1 MTSVAQ
7 ARSIALSMPDAEE
20 SAHHGHPDFRV
31 RGRIFATL
39 WPEQR
44 HAVLKLATA
53 DQAALVL
60 LDPGAF
66 SLAGW
71 SNQGWLRVDLRRVRV
86 TQFRELI
93 AAAWRNVAPRQMV
106 AELDAGRSAP
116 RARVQPVEFSHEVA
130 ALLRASGLPSDDAG
144 APQVHLLGCRQSRR
158 LAGVVGLEL
167 YGSVGLL
174 RSLAVADTSRG
185 RGLGQ
190 ALVARA
196 ERVAARN
203 GVRTLYLLTT
213 SAADFFRRLGYAPAP
228 RDSAPAAIAATT
240 QFTGVCPAS
249 AAFLSKP
256 LRLPAAPNRRTLRT

>member
-20 SAHHGHPDFRV
+20 AAHHGHPDFRV

-44 HAVLKLATA
+44 HAVVKLAPA
-53 DQAALVL
+53 DQAALAQ
-60 LDPGAF
+60 LDPSAF
-66 SLAGW
+66 SLTGW
-71 SNQGWLRVDLRRVRV
+71 SNQGWLRVDLRQVPV
-86 TQFRELI
+86 AKFRELV
-93 AAAWRNVAPRQMV
+93 AAAWRNVAPRPLV
-106 AELDAGRSAP
+106 AGRDAGRAP
-116 RARVQPVEFSHEVA
+116 TRAKVQPVEFNDEVA

-144 APQVHLLGCRQSRR
+144 APQVQLLGCRRSRR

-174 RSLAVADTSRG
+174 RSLAVADSSRG

-190 ALVARA
+190 ALVAHA
-196 ERVAARN
+196 EKVAARS

-213 SAADFFRRLGYAPAP
+213 TAADFFSRLGYARAP
-228 RDSAPAAIAATT
+228 RESAPAAIAATT

-249 AAFLSKP
+249 AAFLSKS
-256 LRLPAAPNRRTLRT
+256 LRLPVAPNRRTLRT